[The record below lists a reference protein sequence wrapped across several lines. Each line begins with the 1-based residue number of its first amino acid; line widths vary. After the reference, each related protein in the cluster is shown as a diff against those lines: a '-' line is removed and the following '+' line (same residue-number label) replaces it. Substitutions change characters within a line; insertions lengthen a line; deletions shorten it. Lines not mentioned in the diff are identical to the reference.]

1 MKDDFSKDKGQ
12 KTVRQCSLLMTTAR
26 WKRTSHVKVGC
37 KSRLLPVSKFLTGLT
52 VELCICFES
61 KPEKQGKAVKSQNT
75 AQAEAVYLLMLDETS
90 VPSSL
95 YKGVD
100 SGSGF
105 LT

>member
-1 MKDDFSKDKGQ
+1 MFLAHDDRPLEAD
-12 KTVRQCSLLMTTAR
+12 LP
-26 WKRTSHVKVGC
+26 C
-37 KSRLLPVSKFLTGLT
+37 K
-52 VELCICFES
+52 ELCICFES